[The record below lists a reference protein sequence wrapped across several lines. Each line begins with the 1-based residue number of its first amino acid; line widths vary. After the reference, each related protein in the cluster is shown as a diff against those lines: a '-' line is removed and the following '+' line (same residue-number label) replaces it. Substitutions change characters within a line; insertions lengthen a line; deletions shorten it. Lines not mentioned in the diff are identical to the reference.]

1 MSSRKS
7 IRMKT
12 EFLVKV
18 LNFSIVSKALP
29 NKDILATLE
38 NAVKRR
44 RLTKEEAD
52 KIYAK
57 MKLTLQNS
65 KSPKG
70 GWRGRKGTGNIEI
83 PTIFPPKYRFTVRF
97 FTKYRYRNSFSYFIV
112 SLPRLAQSTPTKS
125 YQNK

>member
-38 NAVKRR
+38 NVVKRR

-52 KIYAK
+52 KIYVK
-57 MKLTLQNS
+57 TKLTLQNS
-65 KSPKG
+65 KSPTG
-70 GWRGRKGTGNIEI
+70 GRGRKGTENIEI
-83 PTIFPPKYRFTVRF
+83 PTIFPE
-97 FTKYRYRNSFSYFIV
+97 NIV
-112 SLPRLAQSTPTKS
+112 LP
-125 YQNK
+125 